1 MRSYPTCSVL
11 AFKIR
16 NKPRY
21 GDRMIPVTESITLSE
36 DEIEEHFIRSPGPGG
51 QRVNKVETAVQ
62 LRFNA
67 ANSPALSAAVYG
79 RLIPLAGRRM
89 TRDGVIIITARRF
102 RSQERNR
109 QDALDRLVD
118 LIRQAA
124 TPIKHRRPTKP
135 TRGSKQ
141 RRLDTKRRRSTIKK
155 GRGTVR
161 QLD

>member
-1 MRSYPTCSVL
+1 
-11 AFKIR
+11 
-16 NKPRY
+16 
-21 GDRMIPVTESITLSE
+21 MIPVTESITLSE

-155 GRGTVR
+155 GRGTVS

>member
-11 AFKIR
+11 ALKIR
-16 NKPRY
+16 NRPRY
-21 GDRMIPVTESITLSE
+21 GDRMISVTESITLSE

-79 RLIPLAGRRM
+79 RLVSLAGRRM
-89 TRDGVIIITARRF
+89 TRGGVIIITARRF

-118 LIRQAA
+118 LIRRAA
-124 TPIKHRRPTKP
+124 APIKHRRPTKP
-135 TRGSKQ
+135 TRGSNQ